1 MSFDEVMFMAFATEQ
16 NEYEARLKRAIQEIS
31 LGRDINDV
39 AVEFDV
45 RVEDIKAGY
54 RYQI

>member
-1 MSFDEVMFMAFATEQ
+1 MFMAFATEQ
-16 NEYEARLKRAIQEIS
+16 NEYEARLKRAIQEVS